1 MHVFR
6 YNGTMKQRTYAA
18 IDLKSFYAS
27 VECVERGL
35 DPLKSNLVVADL
47 SRTEKTICLAVSPA
61 LKKYGIAGRARL
73 YEVIERVKEINA
85 LRKRDNHYREF
96 RSLSVNSDE
105 LNSDASLELG
115 YLTAVPRMQFYLE
128 YSTRIYGI
136 YLRWIAPE
144 DIHVYSIDEVFL
156 DLTEY
161 LHTYNMTARELVE
174 RMIHDVLKETGIT
187 ATAGIGTN
195 LYLCKVAMDIV
206 AKHMEEDEHGV
217 RIAELDERSYRE
229 QLWAH
234 EPLTDFWR
242 VGPGYSR
249 RLKEHGMYTMGDIAR
264 QSLLDNTVLY
274 RLFGINAELL
284 IDHAWGYE
292 SCTMRDIKAYVP
304 ESKSCGIGQVLMEPY
319 SFEKGRII
327 VHEMA
332 DQLALDLVEKGYVTD
347 RVVLGIGYDTSSLT
361 EDYHGEIKTNY
372 YGKKVPKSVHGTAEL
387 PLYTSAGS
395 LIREGL
401 LSLYDGLVNPELTI
415 RRVGVTAI
423 NIRDAAH
430 AGRKQEYR
438 QTDLFSDA
446 EADLL
451 AEKELLERTAREK
464 KAQEAFL
471 EIQRRFGKNAVIKG
485 VSLEEGATGRQRN
498 KQIGGHKA

>member
-1 MHVFR
+1 MR
-6 YNGTMKQRTYAA
+6 QRVYAA

-73 YEVIERVKEINA
+73 YEVVEKVKKINA
-85 LRKRDNHYREF
+85 LRRQNNHWCEF
-96 RSLSVNSDE
+96 RSMSINSDE
-105 LNSDASLELG
+105 LNSDPSLELG

-128 YSTRIYGI
+128 YSARIYEI
-136 YLRWIAPE
+136 YLHWIAPE

-161 LHTYNMTARELVE
+161 LNTYRMSARELVE
-174 RMIHDVLKETGIT
+174 RMIHEVLKETGIT

-206 AKHMEEDEHGV
+206 AKHLEGDEHGV

-229 QLWAH
+229 QLWTH

-249 RLKEHGMYTMGDIAR
+249 RLKENGMQTMGDIAR
-264 QSLLDNTVLY
+264 CSLENEDLLY

-292 SCTMRDIKAYVP
+292 PCTMQDIKAYVP
-304 ESKSCGIGQVLMEPY
+304 ASKSVGSGQVLMEPY
-319 SFEKGRII
+319 TFEKGRVI

-347 RVVLGIGYDTSSLT
+347 RVVLGIGYDTSNVT
-361 EDYHGEIKTNY
+361 EDYHGEVKLNY

-401 LSLYDGLVNPELTI
+401 LSLYDSLVDPKLAI

-423 NIRDAAH
+423 NIKDAAY
-430 AGRKQEYR
+430 AGRKQSYR
-438 QTDLFSDA
+438 QTDLFSDP
-446 EADLL
+446 EEEKNEEDELL
-451 AEKELLERTAREK
+451 ARTIREK
-464 KAQEAFL
+464 KAQEAIL
-471 EIQRRFGKNAVIKG
+471 QIQKRFGKNAVVKG